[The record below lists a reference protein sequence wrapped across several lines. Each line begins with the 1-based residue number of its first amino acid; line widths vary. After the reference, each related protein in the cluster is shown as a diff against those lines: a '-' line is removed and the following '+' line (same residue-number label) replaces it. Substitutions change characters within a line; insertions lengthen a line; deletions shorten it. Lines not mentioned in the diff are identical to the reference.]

1 MIRKKKYVFIFY
13 WAILSDV
20 ILNVFCL
27 KDLKIFVPDAVIMGT
42 AVTLSCQYDL
52 EKASLYSVRWYFE
65 KEEFYSYVPKESPPE
80 RVFPV
85 SGISVDLNMSDK
97 HSVTLRSVTRDL
109 TGQFECE
116 VSEDAPLFHTA
127 MKSAKMMVIELPRE
141 EPVMQIDKKTV
152 TPSGNFKAACSIG
165 VSFPPA
171 NITWYMNGRRIYKTS
186 SQRVTYRAYES
197 SGTFSTLEIYPHSQV
212 LQAIFKSNPQFQHVT
227 VVSLLCEVSIL
238 NVYHKSVQ
246 EKIAI
251 TTKSMT
257 TISPNLLGLEAP
269 RHPRDP
275 DNSALTGHDF
285 KLRPP
290 VCLFVLILLLHRVL
304 AL

>member
-1 MIRKKKYVFIFY
+1 
-13 WAILSDV
+13 
-20 ILNVFCL
+20 
-27 KDLKIFVPDAVIMGT
+27 MGN

-52 EKASLYSVRWYFE
+52 EKASLYAVRWYFE

-85 SGISVDLNMSDK
+85 SGISVDLDKSDK
-97 HSVTLRSVTRDL
+97 HSVTLRSVSREL

-127 MKSAKMMVIELPRE
+127 MKSAHMMVIELPKE
-141 EPVMQIDKKTV
+141 EPIMQIDKKTV
-152 TPSGNFKAACSIG
+152 APSGNFKAACSLG

-171 NITWYMNGRRIYKTS
+171 NITWYINGRRIYKTS
-186 SQRVTYRAYES
+186 AQRVTYRAYES
-197 SGTFSTLEIYPHSQV
+197 SGTFSTLEIFPHSQV

-227 VVSLLCEVSIL
+227 VLSLLCEVSIL
-238 NVYHKSVQ
+238 NLYHKSVS
-246 EKIAI
+246 EKIVI
-251 TTKSMT
+251 TTKAIT

-275 DNSALTGHDF
+275 DNSALIGHDL
-285 KLRPP
+285 KLQPTF
-290 VCLFVLILLLHRVL
+290 CLFVVVLLLHRL
-304 AL
+304 LSL